1 MPAGTE
7 FIRIASSPTVSPVP
21 YSWLSASRNICILY
35 NGRRIS
41 GSCLPSDEE
50 VHIIRQTQ
58 CAGQSSFRAKAYC
71 FLDFDSQR
79 PRSHTLM
86 NKILV
91 TVVLGVA
98 AVAAAQDAAKPAQ
111 PPQGQAVPAQP
122 SATSTQAPAA
132 APAQAPVIKD
142 PAEYNAYV
150 GAIQQKDP
158 AAQISGLEAF
168 MTQYPNSVMKVAALQ
183 TLMQDYQQTNNQQKT
198 IDTAMKLVTADSC
211 NVRALALLAYF
222 NRLKAQGGDA
232 NAKQD
237 LVDAKKYAQ
246 MGLDC
251 LPKFS
256 KPEGTADAD
265 FQKMKDQMT
274 GIFNAAI
281 GIAALTDKD
290 YATARTALRAA
301 VDSSPDTQKDFSIVY
316 PLALA
321 YAGPTPPD
329 PNVPP
334 DPLNGIWYAARASVV
349 APTPQYQQQIEKYAK
364 SQYMKY
370 HGGEDGLTDVLAQAK
385 ANPFERAGFSIKPAP
400 TPPEQAHNMVV
411 ATPPDKMDF
420 ATWEFVLSNGKQ
432 EDQDAVWNA
441 IKGKPVQ
448 MNGTVIRATATEFD
462 IAGSSDDIE
471 AKKADI
477 TLTFEDKV
485 PLRLI
490 PKEGASLDFQG
501 EPASY
506 TPNPFMM
513 TMEHGK
519 LLKAA
524 APTPAKKPVVHHKPT
539 AQ

>member
-1 MPAGTE
+1 MRGSIAGATGYWRAIT
-7 FIRIASSPTVSPVP
+7 FRPTHAVS
-21 YSWLSASRNICILY
+21 WNIFPEIFNY
-35 NGRRIS
+35 
-41 GSCLPSDEE
+41 P
-50 VHIIRQTQ
+50 
-58 CAGQSSFRAKAYC
+58 
-71 FLDFDSQR
+71 R
-79 PRSHTLM
+79 PKEPTLM
-86 NKILV
+86 KKILV

-98 AVAAAQDAAKPAQ
+98 AIAVAQGAAKPAQ
-111 PPQGQAVPAQP
+111 PSQGQATPPPSSAAPAQAAP
-122 SATSTQAPAA
+122 ATPAPAA

-198 IDTAMKLVTADSC
+198 IDSATKLVAADNC
-211 NVRALALLAYF
+211 NVRALALLAYID
-222 NRLKAQGGDA
+222 RLKAQGGDA

-237 LVDAKKYAQ
+237 LVDAKKYGQ
-246 MGLDC
+246 SGLDC
-251 LPKFS
+251 QPKFT
-256 KPEGTADAD
+256 KPDGTSDAD
-265 FQKMKDQMT
+265 FQKMQGQMT

-281 GIAALTDKD
+281 GIAAITDKD
-290 YATARTALRAA
+290 YATARKDLRAA
-301 VDSSPDTQKDFSIVY
+301 ADSSPDEQKDFSVVY

-329 PNVPP
+329 PAVTP
-334 DPLNGIWYAARASVV
+334 DPMDAIWFAARASSV
-349 APTPQYQQQIEKYAK
+349 APNPQYQQQIEKYAK
-364 SQYMKY
+364 GQYVKF
-370 HGGEDGLTDVLAQAK
+370 HGGDDGWTDVLAQAK
-385 ANPFERAGFSIKPAP
+385 ANPDPPADFAIKPAP
-400 TPPEQAHNMVV
+400 SPADQAHTMV
-411 ATPPDKMDF
+411 TTTTPDKMDF
-420 ATWEFVLSNGKQ
+420 ATWQFVFINGSKD
-432 EDQDAVWNA
+432 DQDAVWNA
-441 IKGKPVQ
+441 IKGKAVQ
-448 MNGTVIRATATEFD
+448 MQGTVIKATATEFD
-462 IAGSSDDIE
+462 IAGSSDDID

-506 TPNPFMM
+506 TSTPFMM
-513 TMEHGK
+513 TMEKGK

-524 APTPAKKPVVHHKPT
+524 APVPAKKTTTHKPA